1 MFWNVDQVIILLQVW
16 GKKFNRA
23 LRSAQDYKIFVVG
36 VEGVKL
42 SGMVA
47 ADELAAVAVAHH
59 TEHYTEDNHV
69 DFNHDVNDDDN
80 DNVERD
86 ETAMQVQL
94 GFINYNVFYIWCF
107 KIVFSFKWSY
117 IPISDRSLSAKYEQT
132 HILSH
137 GILSAGILQK
147 GND

>member
-1 MFWNVDQVIILLQVW
+1 
-16 GKKFNRA
+16 
-23 LRSAQDYKIFVVG
+23 
-36 VEGVKL
+36 
-42 SGMVA
+42 MVA

-94 GFINYNVFYIWCF
+94 GFIKCHHLSSFIIMYFTFDVSKSFSPSNDRTFRF
-107 KIVFSFKWSY
+107 LIVHYQRNMSRRIFSLMGYS
-117 IPISDRSLSAKYEQT
+117 S
-132 HILSH
+132 
-137 GILSAGILQK
+137 K
-147 GND
+147 GE

>member
-1 MFWNVDQVIILLQVW
+1 
-16 GKKFNRA
+16 
-23 LRSAQDYKIFVVG
+23 
-36 VEGVKL
+36 
-42 SGMVA
+42 MVA

-94 GFINYNVFYIWCF
+94 GFINYNVFYI
-107 KIVFSFKWSY
+107 
-117 IPISDRSLSAKYEQT
+117 
-132 HILSH
+132 
-137 GILSAGILQK
+137 
-147 GND
+147 